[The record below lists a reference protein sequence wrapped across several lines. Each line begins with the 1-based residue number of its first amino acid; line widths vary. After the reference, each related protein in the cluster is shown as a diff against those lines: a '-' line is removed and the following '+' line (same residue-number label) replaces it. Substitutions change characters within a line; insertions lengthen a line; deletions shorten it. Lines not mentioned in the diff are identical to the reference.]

1 MVDEAVD
8 EEATRVVNEVVDEVV
23 DEVVVR
29 RCEAVTACFR
39 GSHGARYRRGGL
51 TLSVVAFGSA
61 FPKRHT
67 CP

>member
-1 MVDEAVD
+1 M
-8 EEATRVVNEVVDEVV
+8 VVDEVV
-23 DEVVVR
+23 DEEVDEEVVR
-29 RCEAVTACFR
+29 RREAVTACFR
-39 GSHGARYRRGGL
+39 GGDGRAYRRGGL